1 MSYKKEGLE
10 AGLYDN
16 NGTMIKSWD
25 ELTDEQIIS
34 EEEWI
39 VWKANPSELIGS
51 LIILDSIVYIMDNAF
66 YGCESLTTVAIP
78 DTVTQIGART
88 FSGCTSLTTVTI
100 PDTVTFIGDEAFCG
114 CESLTTVT
122 IPDAVTFMGN
132 EVFYGCESLTVINIP
147 AVLYEKGVIRDENL
161 KHLSDSVKI
170 NIIGEEKE
178 VDIVNDEQLETES
191 EREKDTLSLENIIN
205 NYENVVGLLAEKRS
219 LQLDYE
225 EASLSYES
233 IIELGIRMSQI
244 DYELSSYGEAQL
256 KISRDLSNYDSC
268 FSVKNVFDKFSEQI
282 MKVELSEKML
292 LDICN
297 MDKVLDASMGT
308 KEELDVA
315 VDKYIADCNQKI
327 GEVVQGEHMKTEAVD
342 KQEQE
347 KVAKQEKE
355 LQEQNQNQ
363 NEEIVQHRL
372 RRHR

>member
-16 NGTMIKSWD
+16 NGTMIKSWN

-100 PDTVTFIGDEAFCG
+100 PDTVTF
-114 CESLTTVT
+114 
-122 IPDAVTFMGN
+122 MGN
-132 EVFYGCESLTVINIP
+132 EVFYGCKSLTVINIP

-191 EREKDTLSLENIIN
+191 ER
-205 NYENVVGLLAEKRS
+205 
-219 LQLDYE
+219 
-225 EASLSYES
+225 
-233 IIELGIRMSQI
+233 
-244 DYELSSYGEAQL
+244 
-256 KISRDLSNYDSC
+256 
-268 FSVKNVFDKFSEQI
+268 
-282 MKVELSEKML
+282 
-292 LDICN
+292 
-297 MDKVLDASMGT
+297 
-308 KEELDVA
+308 
-315 VDKYIADCNQKI
+315 
-327 GEVVQGEHMKTEAVD
+327 
-342 KQEQE
+342 
-347 KVAKQEKE
+347 
-355 LQEQNQNQ
+355 
-363 NEEIVQHRL
+363 
-372 RRHR
+372 